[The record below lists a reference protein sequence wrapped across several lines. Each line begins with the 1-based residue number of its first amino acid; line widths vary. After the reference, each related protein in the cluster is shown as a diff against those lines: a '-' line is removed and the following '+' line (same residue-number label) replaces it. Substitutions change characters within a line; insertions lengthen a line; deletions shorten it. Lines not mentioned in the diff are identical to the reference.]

1 MAGTHN
7 ITQTRPSYIC
17 QSITSTGPGE
27 SALNALETISVAS
40 IAEDAIATVMIAAA
54 TLRALM
60 FAPMLTLP
68 YPRVDAPFRSTDHIR
83 HGGRRVDQQG

>member
-40 IAEDAIATVMIAAA
+40 IAEDAIATVASTGDFYEWSPSSVAAPGVGVVIP
-54 TLRALM
+54 L
-60 FAPMLTLP
+60 
-68 YPRVDAPFRSTDHIR
+68 
-83 HGGRRVDQQG
+83 G